1 MEIKNILYEVVF
13 TIYNI
18 TRYSYLDICVKGK
31 TTYQVV
37 SALEYIH
44 DKIIGSDIE
53 RDYIMIVSY
62 DSVSEYYCNK
72 AYPKLNKLER
82 NLRKLLFSTYTVNFG
97 VDYYQKTVPPDLQK
111 KIERRNTRVN
121 IAQLINLLS
130 YPKGALLQTIIQKYK
145 QEVVLLN
152 YQRKKKSL

>member
-1 MEIKNILYEVVF
+1 MEIKNILYEVIF

-82 NLRKLLFSTYTVNFG
+82 NQGS
-97 VDYYQKTVPPDLQK
+97 PDRGKVQGSQLVQ
-111 KIERRNTRVN
+111 RVFVG
-121 IAQLINLLS
+121 I
-130 YPKGALLQTIIQKYK
+130 
-145 QEVVLLN
+145 
-152 YQRKKKSL
+152 

>member
-1 MEIKNILYEVVF
+1 MEIKNTMYEVIF

-18 TRYSYLDICVKGK
+18 TRYSYLDICVRGK

-82 NLRKLLFSTYTVNFG
+82 NLRKF
-97 VDYYQKTVPPDLQK
+97 
-111 KIERRNTRVN
+111 
-121 IAQLINLLS
+121 
-130 YPKGALLQTIIQKYK
+130 
-145 QEVVLLN
+145 LN
-152 YQRKKKSL
+152 P